1 MYQVHLD
8 NFNGPLD
15 LLLYFIRRDEVDIYD
30 IPISKITKEYI
41 ETIDEMQQLSIPVAG
56 EFIDMAATLMRIKSK
71 MMLPMQGD
79 EDDSTLD
86 DPRTRL
92 AQQLIEYQRYKELAE
107 KLDDLANQRNQYIP
121 RNQVMAV
128 PDNPED
134 AGVYLQNISLY
145 DLAVYF
151 KRAMESKPVIHSY
164 ELHREPISLD
174 HQKAI
179 ILANFEKD
187 GKLYFSRLMKKIE
200 TKLEVIVTFL
210 AILELMRLSQIEI
223 KQENLFGEI
232 ILLLKSKD
240 GISNS

>member
-1 MYQVHLD
+1 MYQVHLE

-41 ETIDEMQQLSIPVAG
+41 DNIDEIQHLSIPIAG
-56 EFIDMAATLMRIKSK
+56 EFVDMAATLMRIKSK
-71 MMLPMQGD
+71 MMLPVHKD
-79 EDDSTLD
+79 EDDLMFE
-86 DPRTRL
+86 DPRTKL
-92 AQQLIEYQRYKELAE
+92 AQQLIEYQKYKELAN
-107 KLDDLANQRNQYIP
+107 KLDDLAIQRSQYIP

-128 PDNPED
+128 PDDPED

-145 DLAVYF
+145 DLALYF
-151 KRAMESKPVIHSY
+151 KQAMESKPVIHSY
-164 ELHREPISLD
+164 ELQREPISLD

-179 ILANFEKD
+179 ILANFDKN

-200 TKLEVIVTFL
+200 TKLEAIVTFL

-223 KQENLFGEI
+223 KQTKLFGEI

-240 GISNS
+240 SISNS